1 MVKLV
6 FSQSSSTLTSCVA
19 AALVFATASVQFS
32 EASEAGG
39 NLPKLM
45 LFSFDGFGWN
55 YLQKLPKSSI
65 PNFHKFIDSGVHVR
79 WIENVFPTVTRT
91 NHMSMVTGLYAE
103 SHGIV
108 HNHFYDS
115 ALNASVPSPGNLTD
129 SKWVDV
135 GSEPIWVTNSKA
147 GGNRRSGCILWP
159 CADAKIKGILPEKQ
173 MPGEWTVTLETFNST
188 ERIDLALKWLTD
200 PSEEVNFVAVYFDQ
214 PDEISHQHG
223 PDSEEVATAI
233 RTYDKT
239 LEYLLNQIEEKGLS
253 GKLNVIITADHGQLP
268 VRVENQVNIDSLV
281 EREWFFSQPYLDRP
295 RTMINMWPKQE
306 GSHGW
311 DPRYSINMYPF
322 FIATGPAFKK
332 GVRDAAPFRMVDIYP
347 MMCHILGLEPAPN
360 NGTLD
365 NVRHILATDERSRSL
380 TSYVGV
386 TIGVIVAM
394 LGVVAVVVILWKI
407 RQGRN
412 VSASYKRTFAKAGT
426 WEDQRMQDGMV
437 VLSDEEL

>member
-1 MVKLV
+1 MHK
-6 FSQSSSTLTSCVA
+6 
-19 AALVFATASVQFS
+19 ASVQFS

-79 WIENVFPTVTRT
+79 WIENVFPT
-91 NHMSMVTGLYAE
+91 
-103 SHGIV
+103 
-108 HNHFYDS
+108 
-115 ALNASVPSPGNLTD
+115 
-129 SKWVDV
+129 
-135 GSEPIWVTNSKA
+135 
-147 GGNRRSGCILWP
+147 
-159 CADAKIKGILPEKQ
+159 
-173 MPGEWTVTLETFNST
+173 
-188 ERIDLALKWLTD
+188 
-200 PSEEVNFVAVYFDQ
+200 

-239 LEYLLNQIEEKGLS
+239 LEYLLNQIEEK
-253 GKLNVIITADHGQLP
+253 
-268 VRVENQVNIDSLV
+268 
-281 EREWFFSQPYLDRP
+281 
-295 RTMINMWPKQE
+295 E

-380 TSYVGV
+380 TSYVG
-386 TIGVIVAM
+386 
-394 LGVVAVVVILWKI
+394 GVVAVVVILWKI